1 MVRFLVKK
9 NRHKLRKRVLNM
21 ASSDG
26 QIDKPQRGRPKR
38 AELPDVNVNTG
49 AQSIN
54 TERASLMVLMLSY
67 CAVETSVT
75 FRGERRN
82 C

>member
-1 MVRFLVKK
+1 
-9 NRHKLRKRVLNM
+9 M
-21 ASSDG
+21 ASSDS

-54 TERASLMVLMLSY
+54 TEITSLSCLPSLLSSLLMGKKS
-67 CAVETSVT
+67 TSSSL
-75 FRGERRN
+75 GDAA
-82 C
+82 